1 MALHIQSNKII
12 VCADYFELWLVYFVF
27 FSFFSSN
34 HNIISYS
41 NRKRINGKCFS
52 FVCSFRWMQF
62 IGIDW
67 GLILFVP
74 YFFLMNLKKTSIAWV
89 FLWYISMLWTL
100 NWKFTQRFFLFL
112 HFCTETPSSFLHRFQ
127 FVDDTPWRIH
137 CSKLLYTF
145 FVVVVIFLID
155 RLWCNVMFKLNI
167 YVEILFC
174 GIYLVAF
181 FCFCFCCCCC
191 NGYLVK
197 LLIDTVLWGGGWQT
211 RNKIVMWRHI

>member
-1 MALHIQSNKII
+1 MFFVCLFISVNAVHWHWLGANFVCPVLFFDESQKNIDCMSFSVIHFNALN
-12 VCADYFELWLVYFVF
+12 FELKIHTTF
-27 FSFFSSN
+27 F
-34 HNIISYS
+34 
-41 NRKRINGKCFS
+41 
-52 FVCSFRWMQF
+52 F
-62 IGIDW
+62 I
-67 GLILFVP
+67 
-74 YFFLMNLKKTSIAWV
+74 
-89 FLWYISMLWTL
+89 
-100 NWKFTQRFFLFL
+100 
-112 HFCTETPSSFLHRFQ
+112 SSFLHRFQ